1 MRNLVFIMGTT
12 LETKNPRVKVSDLS
26 SVKD

>member
-12 LETKNPRVKVSDLS
+12 LEMKNPRVKVSDLS
-26 SVKD
+26 SVKN